1 VDSRADEHPK
11 EQAMD
16 KPFLD
21 VNERLDGLERELRRL
36 AWLGTAVLAG
46 FLVPLAGATD
56 LFRRPRE
63 VALRDRTGQLRAR
76 LAQDGD
82 DAELAF
88 HDPQGRPQA
97 RLQAMANGT
106 SSLSLFDL
114 GRVRLFLMA
123 SPDGPASLSFIDTG
137 EGPKSRSELFMG
149 ADGTTGL
156 DLGND
161 RLSVVTAVQPDG
173 LGGVFVSDQ
182 DGTERGRVG
191 ALPEGVTCPSLVPV
205 GIGKPLFLSP
215 YTSGPPRDPDP
226 AGGQRRPGESRR

>member
-21 VNERLDGLERELRRL
+21 VNERLDGLERDLRRV
-36 AWLGTAVLAG
+36 AWLGAAVFVG
-46 FLVPLAGATD
+46 FLVPLAGATE

-63 VALRDRTGQLRAR
+63 VALHDRTGQLRAR
-76 LAQDGD
+76 LALDGD
-82 DAELAF
+82 DDGAELAF

-106 SSLSLFDL
+106 SSLSLFDR
-114 GRVRLFLMA
+114 GRVRLFLVA

-156 DLGND
+156 GLGND

-173 LGGVFVSDQ
+173 LGGVVVADQ

-191 ALPEGVTCPSLVPV
+191 ALPEGVSCPSLVPV
-205 GIGKPLFLSP
+205 GIGKPLF
-215 YTSGPPRDPDP
+215 
-226 AGGQRRPGESRR
+226 RRP